1 MSQPAIVQRV
11 TVLGDG
17 GWGTCLAIL
26 LAGKGIPVVLWGA
39 FPEYVRQVSASR
51 QNPKFLPG
59 ITLPDAI
66 HLTADL
72 DRALAA
78 SPILVVAIPSPYLRK
93 TLARVQAPG
102 GSLIVSVV
110 KGLEPH
116 TLLRMSEVIGQA
128 WGRDDVVVLSGPSI
142 AYEVARGVP
151 TTVVAA
157 SPDGDRAAR
166 VQQLFSADR
175 FRVYRSADV
184 IGVELGGALKN
195 IIAIAAGIAD
205 GLGFGA
211 NTKSALLARGLAEM
225 ARLGVA
231 MGARRETFAGVSGV
245 GDLATT
251 CFSPHSRN
259 RRLGEAIAQGKT
271 LKDVQA
277 STEQVA
283 EGAVAVQSAVALARK
298 HGVEMP
304 ITEEVCRVLY
314 EGKTPQQAVRDLM
327 LRDPKPED

>member
-1 MSQPAIVQRV
+1 MDVQRV

-17 GWGTCLAIL
+17 GWGTTLSIVLA
-26 LAGKGIPVVLWGA
+26 AKGAPVVLWGA
-39 FPEYVRQVSASR
+39 FPEYVRHVAESR

-59 ITLPDAI
+59 ITLPASI
-66 HLTADL
+66 TLTADL
-72 DRALAA
+72 AA
-78 SPILVVAIPSPYLRK
+78 AVQGASVILVAIPSLYLRSA
-93 TLARVQAPG
+93 LARVTAPAQAQV
-102 GSLIVSVV
+102 VSVV
-110 KGLEPH
+110 KGLEPK
-116 TLLRMSEVIGQA
+116 TLLRMSEVIGQL
-128 WGRDDVVVLSGPSI
+128 WGRDDLVVVSGPSI

-157 SPDGDRAAR
+157 ASDPKRAAD
-166 VQQLFSADR
+166 VQHLFSTDR
-175 FRVYRSADV
+175 FRVYSSTDV

-211 NTKSALLARGLAEM
+211 NTKAALLARGLAEM

-231 MGARRETFAGVSGV
+231 LGARRETFAGLSGV

-259 RRLGEAIAQGKT
+259 RQLGEAIGRGKT
-271 LKDVQA
+271 LKEIQA

-283 EGAVAVQSAVALARK
+283 EGAIAVQSAVALARR
-298 HGVEMP
+298 HHVEMP
-304 ITEEVCRVLY
+304 ISEEVERVLY
-314 EGKTPQQAVRDLM
+314 EGKSPQDAVRDLM
-327 LRDPKPED
+327 LRDPKAED